1 MSKDENIQQ
10 KNSWYKR
17 YETKQQFV
25 LGGII
30 IAIIAVNA
38 ISFYRQLKK

>member
-17 YETKQQFV
+17 YKTKQQFV